1 MTQEQRILSILK
13 RHPEGIH
20 PSTLAFEAKITQYNA
35 RINGL
40 RAEFGCECKNGYR
53 CSGQRHIVNERQDD
67 GTTKFFYI
75 RSGSDIDWESMRKET
90 VSKINEDEDVESSLF
105 DF

>member
-1 MTQEQRILSILK
+1 MTQEQKILTILK
-13 RHPEGIH
+13 NHPDGVH

-40 RAEFGCECKNGYR
+40 RKDFGCECKNGYR
-53 CSGQRHIVNERQDD
+53 CSGQTHIVNERQDD

-75 RSGSDIDWESMRKET
+75 QSGSQINWEDLRNDAI
-90 VSKINEDEDVESSLF
+90 SKRDSLNGEEQSLF